1 MKRFISF
8 SVMFC
13 ALFIMQNVAS
23 AQVDLVELDN
33 PVYSFLQRM
42 QVKKKIEGYNSA
54 NLPLSGYD
62 VGNFIRQL
70 NDVRKTLSQTDK
82 DLLDYYNI
90 EFEKEVRGTVN
101 KQSSLFT
108 NFDLGKIFDNT
119 KQKHLYVYNDS
130 NVVFYADYYG
140 SLSYRSSSGDSLGSR
155 SILLGEGGFG
165 VRGTLFNSVGFSLKA
180 MNGAQLSGDSSD
192 FQFARATDKRIFAN
206 GNTSDFENIK
216 YYDFYTGYLRYQTPT
231 NWLGLS
237 IGRYQITQGTGFMD
251 KLFISDNSV
260 PFDFAK
266 VDLKYKA
273 LSYSFTYGSL
283 RGDSAGV
290 ELNSKN
296 IANHRL
302 DIKFSEIFKVGFFE
316 SIIITNSPFSFTF
329 LNPISLLT
337 SAELN
342 KASQGDIPNINNTLM
357 GFDFEIVPVRNLAFQ
372 GSWLIDDLE
381 FSTLFTDS
389 AKISNKFG
397 IQFGTYWTD
406 AFTVPD
412 LTLKLEY
419 TRLDPFVYAHK
430 SNKAQY
436 THWNL
441 PLGPALPP
449 NSDQIAVGL
458 SLNYGSR
465 VKTSISYRHQR
476 SGEGLVLDSAGNV
489 VINYG
494 GNINYGI
501 GESNV
506 VPKFLSGNRVNR
518 DIITFNFS
526 WEPIRQYFLNF
537 MYVHRLTNNEFENRE
552 LTDDYF
558 FATFQVNY

>member
-1 MKRFISF
+1 MQSISF
-8 SVMFC
+8 S
-13 ALFIMQNVAS
+13 
-23 AQVDLVELDN
+23 QVDLVELDN
-33 PVYSFLQRM
+33 SVYSFLQRM
-42 QVKKKIEGYNSA
+42 QVKKKITGYNSG
-54 NLPLSGYD
+54 NLPISGYE
-62 VGNFIRQL
+62 VGNYIRQL
-70 NDVRKTLSQTDK
+70 NDVRRTLTQTDK

-90 EFEKEVRGTVN
+90 EFEKEVYGTVS
-101 KQSSLFT
+101 KQSSLFS
-108 NFDLGKIFDNT
+108 NFDLEKIFDNK

-140 SLSYRSSSGDSLGSR
+140 ALSYRSSSGDSLGSH

-165 VRGTLFNSVGFSLKA
+165 VRGTMFNSVGFSLKA
-180 MNGAQLSGDSSD
+180 LNGAQLTGDSAD
-192 FQFARATDKRIFAN
+192 FQFARITDKRIFAN
-206 GNTSDFENIK
+206 GNTTDFKDIK
-216 YYDFYTGYLRYQTPT
+216 YYDFFTGYLRYQTPT

-237 IGRYQITQGTGFMD
+237 IGRYQVTQGTGFMD

-266 VDLKYKA
+266 VDLRYKA
-273 LSYSFTYGSL
+273 LSYSFIYGSL

-302 DIKFSEIFKVGFFE
+302 DVKFSDVFKLGFFE

-342 KASQGDIPNINNTLM
+342 KASQGDVPNINNSLM
-357 GFDFEIVPVRNLAFQ
+357 GFDFEVVPVRNFAIQ
-372 GSWLIDDLE
+372 GSWLIDDLD
-381 FSTLFTDS
+381 FATLFTDS

-397 IQFGTYWTD
+397 LQLGTYWTD
-406 AFTVPD
+406 AFMVPD
-412 LTLKLEY
+412 LTFKLEY

-449 NSDQIAVGL
+449 NSDQFAAGL
-458 SLNYGSR
+458 YYSYGSR
-465 VKTSISYRHQR
+465 VKTSLTYRHQR
-476 SGEGLVLDSAGNV
+476 SGEGLVLDSAGRV

-501 GESNV
+501 GEANV

-526 WEPIRQYFLNF
+526 WEPIRQYFINF
-537 MYVHRLTNNEFENRE
+537 MYVHRLTNNEFESRE